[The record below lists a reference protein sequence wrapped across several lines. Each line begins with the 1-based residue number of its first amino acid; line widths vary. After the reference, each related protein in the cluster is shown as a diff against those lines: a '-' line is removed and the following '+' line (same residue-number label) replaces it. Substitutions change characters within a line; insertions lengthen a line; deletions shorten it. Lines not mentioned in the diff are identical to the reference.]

1 MDKNTQQPVAY
12 RWRFGSESIDTRW
25 HYSDVPLV
33 PYLDRTVECLY
44 TAPPVPR
51 DVLMAFGVEVA
62 DKAHAAGVIGN
73 LFTDEDIAAIA
84 DRYASQVQPE
94 PASQQ
99 MLRTLHHIEGAAKDI
114 RVERHH
120 IASAARA
127 AIAAAEAAQPV
138 VLEPV
143 AQQADWKN
151 FNDGYKAGAEE
162 MRDGLLQ
169 LCKDFS
175 DRQNRPYMGDV
186 LAQVNS
192 LCDLVLSEIPRSLE
206 QQAEHNLTDIR
217 CECCGYLTHQREHMG
232 CIRAAHPPAV
242 AVPDERA
249 AFEAWLQEG
258 IDGTDTVRPSKEKV
272 DAYFA
277 VWEARA
283 MLSAAQKPEGGE

>member
-1 MDKNTQQPVAY
+1 MDKNTQQPVA
-12 RWRFGSESIDTRW
+12 WMLECPTMTGDTGWKLSWNQSGAGVCNRLAGED
-25 HYSDVPLV
+25 H
-33 PYLDRTVECLY
+33 EKALY

-51 DVLMAFGVEVA
+51 DVLMAFGEAVLV
-62 DKAHAAGVIGN
+62 KAGV
-73 LFTDEDIAAIA
+73 FMYESDIAAIA
-84 DRYASQVQPE
+84 DRYASQMQPE

-143 AQQADWKN
+143 AQQVDWKN

-206 QQAEHNLTDIR
+206 QQAQPWPCRMFLNS
-217 CECCGYLTHQREHMG
+217 CN
-232 CIRAAHPPAV
+232 
-242 AVPDERA
+242 
-249 AFEAWLQEG
+249 W
-258 IDGTDTVRPSKEKV
+258 
-272 DAYFA
+272 
-277 VWEARA
+277 
-283 MLSAAQKPEGGE
+283 QKPK